1 MLSLFWHI
9 ICVAYGDFFL
19 VFVRFVYF
27 YFFRRDSFSIELMGG
42 SSEDMEDIVD
52 WGGRG

>member
-1 MLSLFWHI
+1 M
-9 ICVAYGDFFL
+9 VTFFL
-19 VFVRFVYF
+19 CLFGLFIF
-27 YFFRRDSFSIELMGG
+27 IFRRDSFSIELMGG